1 MDSAAEAL
9 LIIVSAT
16 LSVFL
21 VLLSI
26 AAFYFIRVMKKTDRI
41 VDKAENV
48 ADSMEAAASA
58 FEKTATPVAVINLLG
73 NLVSQ
78 VQRRNKKKEK

>member
-1 MDSAAEAL
+1 MDSAAETL
-9 LIIVSAT
+9 LIVVSSV

-26 AAFYFIRVMKKTDRI
+26 AAYYFIRVMKRLDRI

-48 ADSMEAAASA
+48 ADSVEAAASA
-58 FEKTATPVAVINLLG
+58 FERTATPMAVINLIS
-73 NLVSQ
+73 NIVSKTQ
-78 VQRRNKKKEK
+78 KKKKEN